1 MSSSRLTSQI
11 LIIGSGIS
19 GATCALQLADAGHE
33 VILLTAADS
42 LIKNNSALAQGGIV
56 YTAGKNDDKALVED
70 IKTAGWKHN
79 YQRAVRHLAKFG
91 PEVVSELLINK
102 LGVPFHKNED
112 GSWNM
117 TREGGHS
124 RPRILHCADF
134 TGRAIME
141 GLSAAVQKNSNIRVL
156 TQRTA
161 IDLITT
167 HHNSTH
173 LDYRYNLVNQ
183 CLGAYVFNDVTK
195 SVETILAEYTV
206 MASGG
211 AGQIYLHTTNTKDS
225 IGSGLAMGG
234 RAGAVSMNAE
244 YVQFHPTALFH
255 KAKQR
260 FLVSEAVRG
269 EGAKLV
275 NAEGEAFMSR
285 YDSRADLA
293 PRDIVTRAILEEML
307 HTGEPCVFLD
317 AANHVTQDLSE
328 RFPTI
333 FKHCLE
339 IGIDMRKDPIPVVP
353 AAHYFCGGLLTD
365 AKGRT
370 TLDRLYAVG
379 ECACT
384 GVHGA
389 NRLASTSLLEGVL
402 WGYGAAQDIAGKS
415 WGKTFLSRKI
425 LDSIPDWETPGHH
438 MNEDPALIAQDW
450 AAIRHTM
457 WNYVGI
463 TRSTERLKRAL
474 SDLRNQYK
482 HLQKLYSETPIS
494 KPLVDLFHGSQ
505 AAHVI
510 TLAAI
515 RNMQSLGCH
524 YRVS

>member
-1 MSSSRLTSQI
+1 MTSLRLTTRV
-11 LIIGSGIS
+11 LVIGSGIA
-19 GATCALQLADAGHE
+19 GATCALQLAEAGNE
-33 VILLTAADS
+33 VTLLTAAEC
-42 LIKNNSALAQGGIV
+42 LTHNNSSLAQGGII
-56 YTAGKNDDKALVED
+56 YTAGPGDEKQLINDIL
-70 IKTAGWKHN
+70 TAGWRQN
-79 YQRAVRHLAKFG
+79 YKKAVRLIAQQG
-91 PEVVSELLINK
+91 PQVVKDILISK
-102 LGVPFHKNED
+102 IGVPFHKNPD

-124 RPRILHCADF
+124 QKRILHCADF

-141 GLSAAVQKNSNIRVL
+141 GLAKAVENSPNIRIL
-156 TQRTA
+156 YNRTA

-167 HHNSTH
+167 HHKSTD
-173 LDYRYNLVNQ
+173 LDLIYNLVNQ
-183 CLGAYVFNDVTK
+183 CVGAYVYNDTNH
-195 SVETILAEYTV
+195 SVETILADYTV

-234 RAGAVSMNAE
+234 RAGAVTRNAE
-244 YVQFHPTALFH
+244 FVQFHPTVFYH
-255 KAKQR
+255 KSKQS
-260 FLVSEAVRG
+260 FLISEAVRG

-275 NAEGEAFMSR
+275 NAAGEAFMPR

-293 PRDIVTRAILEEML
+293 PRDIVTRAIQEEML

-317 AANHVTQDLSE
+317 AANYVKQDIAE

-333 FKHCLE
+333 FNHCLQLGLD
-339 IGIDMRKDPIPVVP
+339 IRKNPIPVVP

-365 AKGRT
+365 MKGHT
-370 TLDRLYAVG
+370 SLERLYAVG

-402 WGYGAAQDIAGKS
+402 WGYNAAEDIASKKARS
-415 WGKTFLSRKI
+415 VLSRKI
-425 LDSIPDWETPGHH
+425 LNSIPDWESPGDNN
-438 MNEDPALIAQDW
+438 NEDPALIAQDW

-463 TRSTERLKRAL
+463 TRSSVRLKRAL

-482 HLQKLYSETPIS
+482 HLQQLYSETRIS
-494 KPLVDLFHGSQ
+494 KQLVDLFHGSQ
-505 AAHVI
+505 AAYVI
-510 TLAAI
+510 TMAAM
-515 RNMQSLGCH
+515 RNRNSQGCH
-524 YRVS
+524 YRIS